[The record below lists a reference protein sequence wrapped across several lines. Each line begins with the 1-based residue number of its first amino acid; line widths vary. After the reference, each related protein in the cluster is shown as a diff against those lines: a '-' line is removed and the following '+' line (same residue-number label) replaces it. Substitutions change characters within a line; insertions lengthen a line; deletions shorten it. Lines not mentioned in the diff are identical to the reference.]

1 MGALEVKIPPP
12 AVTALLAVLMWGI
25 SLATPALEVPGL
37 PRVAIAV
44 ALALTG
50 FSIDVAGL
58 ISFRRAKTTINPMK
72 PGATSALVTS
82 GIYRMS
88 RNPMYV
94 GLLFLLVAWAVFL
107 ASAWALIGPATFV
120 LYINRFQIEPEE
132 RVLANMFGATY
143 SAYKSAVRRW
153 L

>member
-1 MGALEVKIPPP
+1 MHPLELRIPPP
-12 AVTALLAVLMWGI
+12 AVAALVAVAMWRI
-25 SLATPALEVPGL
+25 SLATPGLEVPGV
-37 PRVAIAV
+37 PRAAMAAV
-44 ALALTG
+44 LALIG

-72 PGATSALVTS
+72 PGTTSALVTS

-94 GLLFLLVAWAVFL
+94 GLLFVLVAWAVYL
-107 ASAWALIGPATFV
+107 PSAWALLGPPAFI
-120 LYINRFQIEPEE
+120 LYINRFQIAPEE
-132 RVLANMFGATY
+132 RILEARFGGAY
-143 SAYKSAVRRW
+143 SDYKRTVRRW